1 MRTSRWLL
9 GLAGLALLASVG
21 LHVGKKEPVARAGT
35 DPAPV
40 VAPRV
45 LMLSGQPGATR
56 TEVMVASPGTNVAPK
71 SLASLDH
78 VPGAV
83 VKGAVLPGGSSAVVV
98 ADTLPAREVS
108 WAASLL
114 LVEPGLPP
122 RQLVDR
128 VYHASRPL
136 VSSDGRVFVQRGTA
150 GSDVSKYGQKL
161 AMRVDDLSVDEVDLS
176 SASTRTILSW
186 QGYETHLAGQLDHEI
201 IVYRVGPLGADL
213 VAVHMDT
220 AQVRVVISSWPPM
233 ARDFSVDEPGRGIV
247 AQQLDDGPPR
257 QWVVQHVSLDTGARR
272 TLAASTH
279 RDLVPYVFPDGA
291 VLVNPADR
299 RGPRM
304 LPSSLGVKG
313 LDGPG
318 VMWLRTTSPDRAW
331 VTGTWAVPGTL
342 PVGIVVRA
350 SDGKVLRV
358 PSVEGHRVD
367 VIGVV
372 GGAS

>member
-21 LHVGKKEPVARAGT
+21 LHLGKKEPVARAGT

-45 LMLSGQPGATR
+45 VMLSGQPGSTR
-56 TEVMVASPGTNVAPK
+56 TEVMVASPGTNVAPQAF
-71 SLASLDH
+71 ASLDH
-78 VPGAV
+78 LPGAI
-83 VKGAVLPGGSSAVVV
+83 VKGAVLPGGSTAVVV
-98 ADTLPAREVS
+98 ADTLPARELS

-150 GSDVSKYGQKL
+150 GSDGSKDGQKL
-161 AMRVDDLSVDEVDLS
+161 ALRVDELAVDEVDLS
-176 SASTRTILSW
+176 SGSTRTILSW
-186 QGYETHLAGQLDHEI
+186 QGHETHLAGQLDHEI
-201 IVYRVGPLGADL
+201 IVYRVGPQGADL

-220 AQVRVVISSWPPM
+220 AHVRVVVPSWPPM
-233 ARDFSVDEPGRGIV
+233 ARDFSVDESGRGIV

-272 TLAASTH
+272 TLASSTH

-291 VLVNPADR
+291 VLVNPPDR
-299 RGPRM
+299 RGPSM
-304 LPSSLGVKG
+304 LSSPIGVKG
-313 LDGPG
+313 LGGPG
-318 VMWLRTTSPDRAW
+318 VMWLRTTSPDRNW
-331 VTGTWAVPGTL
+331 ITGTWAVPGTL